1 MACVDCGCRTS
12 QRPSSPKSS
21 EAPRVV
27 APWAKLLG
35 RRVRRAGLRAPDNVF
50 GLAWSGAMSAARLD
64 GLLRHLPSG
73 TTEIYLHPATGV
85 YAGSAQ
91 GYRYEEELAA
101 LVSPE
106 IVAAARD
113 LRLGG
118 FTDFL
123 KSDDGARVTRPS
135 REAGQDRSLS

>member
-1 MACVDCGCRTS
+1 M
-12 QRPSSPKSS
+12 
-21 EAPRVV
+21 
-27 APWAKLLG
+27 
-35 RRVRRAGLRAPDNVF
+35 RRRIRAAGLLVPDNVF
-50 GLAWSGAMSAARLD
+50 GLAWTGAMTKDRLL
-64 GLLRHLPSG
+64 GLLRNAPDGLS
-73 TTEIYLHPATGV
+73 EIYLHPATGA
-85 YAGSAQ
+85 YPGSAQ